1 MGAMF
6 LEDCGFL
13 ARERVDLASRAPSL
27 VLIGFGFNKGDC
39 EESVLVPIGQKFNFF
54 CLRSTLLA

>member
-6 LEDCGFL
+6 LESCGVL
-13 ARERVDLASRAPSL
+13 DRERVECASPAPSL

-39 EESVLVPIGQKFNFF
+39 EESVLVPIGQK
-54 CLRSTLLA
+54 S

>member
-6 LEDCGFL
+6 LESCGVL
-13 ARERVDLASRAPSL
+13 DRERVECASPAPSL

-39 EESVLVPIGQKFNFF
+39 EESVVVPIGQKSYRFW
-54 CLRSTLLA
+54 LRRAPHT